1 MSGPAA
7 GSGAG
12 ARGQGVEGVTIPAGW
27 RPLAE
32 LAGSIPAQASGAQ
45 VVVESRQ
52 GWGDPAQGCFALLQ
66 RVSAPA
72 RGFHLGRTQAA
83 LLQAMQATGF
93 TAGPNAAQ
101 LPFVGR
107 GVQGR
112 MRSSTQPQAE
122 DRIAVVSLACFY
134 NDREPDRCRPTCD
147 AMLDSVGTVP

>member
-1 MSGPAA
+1 MSGAAA
-7 GSGAG
+7 GSAVG
-12 ARGQGVEGVTIPAGW
+12 ARGQGIEGVTIPAGW

-32 LAGSIPAQASGAQ
+32 LAGALPAHASGAQ

-72 RGFHLGRTQAA
+72 RGFHLGRAQAA
-83 LLQAMQATGF
+83 LLQALQATGF
-93 TAGPNAAQ
+93 TAGPNAAE
-101 LPFVGR
+101 LAFVGH

-112 MRSSTQPQAE
+112 MRSTTQPEAQ

-134 NDREPDRCRPTCD
+134 NGREPDRCRPTCD
-147 AMLDSVGTVP
+147 AMLDSVGTGR